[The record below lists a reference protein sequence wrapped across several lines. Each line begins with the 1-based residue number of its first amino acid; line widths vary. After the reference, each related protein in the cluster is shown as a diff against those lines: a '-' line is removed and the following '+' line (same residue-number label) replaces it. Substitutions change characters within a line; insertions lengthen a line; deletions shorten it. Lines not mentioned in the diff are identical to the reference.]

1 MATLANILDGLV
13 AQEAEAASSG
23 RAQAGADEF
32 RLRELPNER
41 IHLFVKR
48 IDNSRVVREADPAGR
63 TICWK
68 FIGGATLTVLL
79 LVAVLLPSAYG
90 TLAGFQLE
98 SLRRQQAQMEADL
111 RLLEVE
117 EARALSPARMEELA
131 RMQEF
136 IDPAPGALVHLGAK
150 EAVAMNRNGR

>member
-1 MATLANILDGLV
+1 MATLANTLNRVV
-13 AQEAEAASSG
+13 AQEMEAES
-23 RAQAGADEF
+23 RQAADEF

-48 IDNSRVVREADPAGR
+48 IDNSRVVRAADPAGR
-63 TICWK
+63 TVCWK

-98 SLRRQQAQMEADL
+98 SLRTQKSQLEADL

-117 EARALSPARMEELA
+117 EARALSPERMEELA
-131 RMQEF
+131 RMQEYV
-136 IDPAPGALVHLGAK
+136 DPAPGAVVHLPAK
-150 EAVAMNRNGR
+150 EAVAMNREGQ

>member
-1 MATLANILDGLV
+1 MATLANILDRLV
-13 AQEAEAASSG
+13 AQEADAESSG
-23 RAQAGADEF
+23 RARAGSDEF

-68 FIGGATLTVLL
+68 FLGGATLTVLL
-79 LVAVLLPSAYG
+79 LIAVLLPSAYG

-98 SLRRQQAQMEADL
+98 ALRKQNAKLEADL
-111 RLLEVE
+111 RLLEAE

-131 RMQEF
+131 RIQEY
-136 IDPAPGALVHLGAK
+136 IDPAPGGVVHLGPK
-150 EAVAMNRNGR
+150 GAVAMNHGRR